1 MRGTKRTSQ
10 VLAGDL
16 CRVTYG
22 SKSCTRTELRSGNW
36 ISAAKSAAFQS
47 GEQRIDCDDVRVI
60 IRLAC
65 VEIPTIRLACVEIST
80 LARTSN
86 VESFVSLR
94 LSDLRHAL
102 DEFLGE
108 GPLGIP

>member
-47 GEQRIDCDDVRVI
+47 GEERIDCDDVRV
-60 IRLAC
+60 
-65 VEIPTIRLACVEIST
+65 TIRLACVEIST

>member
-36 ISAAKSAAFQS
+36 ISAAKSAAFQI
-47 GEQRIDCDDVRVI
+47 GEQRIDCDDVRVT

-65 VEIPTIRLACVEIST
+65 VEIPT